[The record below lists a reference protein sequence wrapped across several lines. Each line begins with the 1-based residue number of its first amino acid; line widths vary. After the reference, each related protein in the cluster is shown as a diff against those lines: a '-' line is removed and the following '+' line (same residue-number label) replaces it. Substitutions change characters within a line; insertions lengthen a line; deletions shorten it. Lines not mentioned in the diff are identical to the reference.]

1 MKTITPSG
9 PVAGTRNKSARG
21 AAGTAVFTPDSTQR
35 PFRRAALAEGIR
47 GSSPSSSA
55 SAAVSTTEPSPAG
68 TTHRR
73 CCDGEPN
80 SAIAPAPS
88 TIEAR

>member
-1 MKTITPSG
+1 MFAP
-9 PVAGTRNKSARG
+9 G
-21 AAGTAVFTPDSTQR
+21 AAGTAVFTPDNTHR
-35 PFRRAALAEGIR
+35 PFRRVARAEGTR

-55 SAAVSTTEPSPAG
+55 SAAVSTTEPRPAG
-68 TTHRR
+68 STHRR